1 MRKKLTKNR
10 LDGLAPS
17 ENRYTVWDDQLPG
30 FGVRV
35 NITGQKS
42 FILRYR
48 AKGRTEKR
56 YVGLGR
62 YGVVT
67 ADEARTR
74 ARRLL
79 GSIANGEDPAH
90 EAAVRRQI
98 PTLFVLAAE
107 FLELHVVAK
116 RKPKTVASYT
126 HALQHHVL
134 PRFGTRR
141 ADDVTRE
148 DIDRL
153 HSALADRPFMANY
166 VVTVLSSLYGWA
178 ERRQV
183 IPEGHNPARHVEK
196 FRENRRERFLSRD
209 EFARLG
215 AALRE
220 AEIVGIPYEINE
232 ARPTAKHAP
241 KPENRRVVVAPDAI
255 AAIRLL
261 MLTGCRLREILHLRW
276 TEIDFDRGLLLLED
290 SKTGRKPVVL
300 GEAALAILAHLPGV
314 AKCVFPGA
322 DGETPRHDLKRPWA
336 LVTRRAGLEDYA
348 FTTCGIL
355 MHPLPQAPVSACQS
369 SAGCWDIPRRA
380 PRPVTPTS
388 LMILL
393 ELLLQWSKTES
404 SPPSNS
410 GRLYFRPIVRQG
422 QSPGTRNQ
430 QH

>member
-1 MRKKLTKNR
+1 MREKLTKNR
-10 LDGLAPS
+10 LDRLVPS
-17 ENRYTVWDDQLPG
+17 ANRYTVWDEQLPG

-35 NITGQKS
+35 STTGQKS

-62 YGVVT
+62 YGAVT

-79 GSIANGEDPAH
+79 GLVANGEDPAH
-90 EAAVRRQI
+90 EAAVRRQV

-148 DIDRL
+148 DINRL
-153 HSALADRPFMANY
+153 HFALADRPFMANY

-183 IPEGHNPARHVEK
+183 IPEGRNPARHVEK
-196 FRENRRERFLSRD
+196 FREKRRERFLSRE

-220 AEIVGIPYEINE
+220 AETIGIPYAVDEK
-232 ARPTAKHAP
+232 RPTAKHAP
-241 KPENRRVVVAPDAI
+241 KPENRRVVVVPDAI

-261 MLTGCRLREILHLRW
+261 MLTGCRLREILNLRW
-276 TEIDFDRGLLLLED
+276 DEVDFERGLLLLAD
-290 SKTGRKPVVL
+290 SKTGRKAVVL
-300 GEAALAILAHLPGV
+300 NGAALHVLSKLPRIGRY
-314 AKCVFPGA
+314 VFPGTIG
-322 DGETPRHDLKRPWA
+322 DKPRTDLKRPWSMIR
-336 LVTRRAGLEDYA
+336 RRAGLDGVRLHDLRHSFA
-348 FTTCGIL
+348 SFLT
-355 MHPLPQAPVSACQS
+355 QS
-369 SAGCWDIPRRA
+369 IKRR
-380 PRPVTPTS
+380 R
-388 LMILL
+388 
-393 ELLLQWSKTES
+393 
-404 SPPSNS
+404 
-410 GRLYFRPIVRQG
+410 G
-422 QSPGTRNQ
+422 Q
-430 QH
+430 